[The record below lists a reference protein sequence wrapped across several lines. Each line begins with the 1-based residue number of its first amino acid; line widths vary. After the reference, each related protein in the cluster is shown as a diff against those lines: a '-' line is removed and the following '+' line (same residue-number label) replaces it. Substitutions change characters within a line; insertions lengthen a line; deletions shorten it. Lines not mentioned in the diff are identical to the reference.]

1 MTTTLKTCTY
11 CLITKPAEGNF
22 YRQRNGY
29 RSICKACVAMQNARY
44 RTMHAEETKAYGA
57 AWREKNPDYQ
67 KQWQEANPDKV
78 KAYGRKRGGKP

>member
-1 MTTTLKTCTY
+1 
-11 CLITKPAEGNF
+11 
-22 YRQRNGY
+22 
-29 RSICKACVAMQNARY
+29 MQNARY